1 MCQLQAQLRGQSPDP
16 DAPSRGL
23 FFVEAFYATQGMAIV
38 GRSVWLGAGL
48 SWAPST
54 NSSLAK
60 FETQSYRQ
68 VQQRQPRGVW
78 RDRVNPDVARQ
89 SGRTRV
95 LKLEP
100 KELEKARAS
109 ARILHSTSKW
119 SSAARAEKR
128 LTALDAERVAELDS
142 LSIFESA
149 ATRGPVPAV
158 GLGVRDVCVESQTRR
173 GGRRTRRCDPHSV
186 EQAASHHVVGASV
199 FFGFGTFP
207 CRRHG
212 FMES

>member
-1 MCQLQAQLRGQSPDP
+1 MVCFSLK
-16 DAPSRGL
+16 L
-23 FFVEAFYATQGMAIV
+23 FFATQGMAVV

-54 NSSLAK
+54 SSGLAK
-60 FETQSYRQ
+60 FETQSHRQ
-68 VQQRQPRGVW
+68 VQQRHPRGVW
-78 RDRVNPDVARQ
+78 RDRVNPDVAQQ
-89 SGRTRV
+89 SGRTKV

-100 KELEKARAS
+100 NKELEKARAA
-109 ARILHSTSKW
+109 ARSLQSTSKW

-128 LTALDAERVAELDS
+128 LTALDAERAAELDS

-158 GLGVRDVCVESQTRR
+158 GLGVRDVCVKSQTRR